1 MRTTIVTASALA
13 ALTAAT
19 LTMPAAS
26 ALPLDGPLIQTSC
39 TYPQLE
45 AALRA
50 EAPRA
55 ADRLAANPGA
65 QNRVQELL
73 GLPVDQRR
81 ERIQGFLDRNPD
93 MARIAEERRAT
104 PAGQEM
110 MARME
115 RVAQTCP
122 NY

>member
-1 MRTTIVTASALA
+1 MRITILTGTALA
-13 ALTAAT
+13 ALTAAA
-19 LTMPAAS
+19 LAMPAAS
-26 ALPLDGPLIQTSC
+26 AVPLDGPLIQTSC
-39 TYPQLE
+39 TYPQIE

-50 EAPRA
+50 EAPQA

-73 GLPVDQRR
+73 SLPVEQRR

-93 MARIAEERRAT
+93 MARIAEERRAS

-110 MARME
+110 EQRMA

-122 NY
+122 TY